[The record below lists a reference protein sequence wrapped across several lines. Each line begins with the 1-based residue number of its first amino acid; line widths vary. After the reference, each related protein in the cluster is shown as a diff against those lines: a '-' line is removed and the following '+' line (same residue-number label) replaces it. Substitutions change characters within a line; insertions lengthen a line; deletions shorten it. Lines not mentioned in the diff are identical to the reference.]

1 MTMTTQR
8 YAHISTRSDWRSA
21 LRARGVVQAASLSR
35 PEPPVP
41 QAVATQTEARG
52 FVVYVGMEEAAAL
65 AAGTTLTRL
74 ADELRRY
81 VESIA
86 PGTRSNAA
94 VAMAPVGAPGSDLD
108 VVRQVFGDP
117 TMPAGALCG
126 PLPLP
131 VAVSPQRQGAVIDLA
146 RREVRLD
153 GVVLHLTGKE
163 FELLRYL
170 VEHEDRTIAR
180 EELIDALWRKADGA
194 PSERT
199 IDVHIRRLRTKLGR
213 MSSIVRTA
221 RGQGYRFYE
230 HPDVA
235 VETATAG

>member
-1 MTMTTQR
+1 MTITTQR

-21 LRARGVVQAASLSR
+21 IRARGVVQAASLSR

-41 QAVATQTEARG
+41 QPVATQTEARG

-94 VAMAPVGAPGSDLD
+94 VAMAPLGAPGSDLD

-117 TMPAGALCG
+117 TMPTDAFRA
-126 PLPLP
+126 PLP
-131 VAVSPQRQGAVIDLA
+131 VAVSAPRQGTVIDLA

-153 GVVLHLTGKE
+153 GMALHLTGKE

-170 VEHEDRTIAR
+170 VEHQDRTIAR
-180 EELIDALWRKADGA
+180 VELIDALWRKADGA

-230 HPDVA
+230 HPDVSI
-235 VETATAG
+235 ETAAAG